1 MVGSRV
7 THSTAAYEAAIAAV
21 GATNALVNQQNMIL
35 PPPGGINH
43 SINIPPPL
51 DIIFPHPRM
60 GIVQAIRL
68 RALAPLLIERPKISH
83 SFGILKANLGANELI
98 NGICNIVQQQ
108 NYKAMEERFLRLEE
122 NLHYTQP
129 WENLGCFYE
138 RLFYSIVTIYRK
150 KEAKFIR

>member
-7 THSTAAYEAAIAAV
+7 THSTAAYELALAAAGTTDAF
-21 GATNALVNQQNMIL
+21 VNQQNMTL

-43 SINIPPPL
+43 SINVPPPL
-51 DIIFPHPRM
+51 DIIFPPPRTR
-60 GIVQAIRL
+60 IVQAIQL

-98 NGICNIVQQQ
+98 NGIYNIVQQQ
-108 NYKAMEERFLRLEE
+108 NSKAMEERFLCLEE

-129 WENLGCFYE
+129 WENLGRFYE
-138 RLFYSIVTIYRK
+138 RLFYSIVTIDRK
-150 KEAKFIR
+150 NEAKFIR